1 MSETAIAAGIRR
13 IEAVTAIKADDYINR
28 QLETLSQIE
37 DILKN
42 PKDVIK
48 SVSQLLEQNSLL
60 QKQIEDFQKEKAVG
74 LKDELINRL
83 IKKGD
88 VNFLAEKVLLDANGA
103 KNLAYAIKNEV
114 ENLFL
119 VLAYESDGK
128 PGIAVMIAEN
138 LVTEKKLNA
147 STIVRELAKEI
158 NGSGGGQPFFA
169 TAGGKN
175 ADGIDNALQKAKE
188 IIF

>member
-1 MSETAIAAGIRR
+1 M
-13 IEAVTAIKADDYINR
+13 
-28 QLETLSQIE
+28 
-37 DILKN
+37 
-42 PKDVIK
+42 
-48 SVSQLLEQNSLL
+48 
-60 QKQIEDFQKEKAVG
+60 
-74 LKDELINRL
+74 
-83 IKKGD
+83 
-88 VNFLAEKVLLDANGA
+88 AEKVLLDANGA